1 MVRVAIFPVRGEND
15 VGLAGSNFADDL
27 QFVFPI
33 DGNISVG
40 NVEYL
45 VSGEVEEGCRLLE
58 LLPTNFGGS
67 PRPQFTLG
75 EGDDADLTTLG
86 TEFYEGA
93 TAKQLDVVGMSAEGH

>member
-1 MVRVAIFPVRGEND
+1 MVWMAIFPVRCEND
-15 VGLAGSNFADDL
+15 GGLVGPDLADDL

-45 VSGEVEEGCRLLE
+45 VSGELEEGCRLLE
-58 LLPTNFGGS
+58 LLAANFGGS

-75 EGDDADLTTLG
+75 EGDDADLMTLG
-86 TEFYEGA
+86 TEFNEGA
-93 TAKQLDVVGMSAEGH
+93 TAKKFDVVGMSAEGH